1 MPGFGGRGFTLAEM
15 LVVIAIV
22 AVLAAAAIPLL
33 SANDPQKLKVA
44 AEETANLLRLAV
56 SEAQRTGGYVM
67 VDGKTASG
75 HLRLYYSDA
84 AGHIPPASGTTVVS
98 DPLSK
103 RAIDL
108 DVGASAFSSGVT
120 LTPRF
125 MGGGTAWP
133 QLLIGPGLNQ
143 LQAFNGST
151 MGVLGADSAVLLS
164 HGAQSSTVAIN
175 EISGLVT
182 LP

>member
-1 MPGFGGRGFTLAEM
+1 MRGIAPRGFTLAEI
-15 LVVIAIV
+15 LVVVAILS
-22 AVLAAAAIPLL
+22 VLAAAAIPLL
-33 SANDPQKLKVA
+33 SSNDPQELKVA

-84 AGHIPPASGTTVVS
+84 AGHIPPDSGTTVVS
-98 DPLSK
+98 DPLTK
-103 RAIDL
+103 GAIDL
-108 DVGASAFSSGVT
+108 NVGGSPFSSGVT

-133 QLLIGPGLNQ
+133 QLLIGPGLSQ

-151 MGVLGADSAVLLS
+151 MGVLGPNSVVLLS
-164 HGAQSSTVAIN
+164 LGAQSGTVAIN
-175 EISGLVT
+175 ENTGLVT